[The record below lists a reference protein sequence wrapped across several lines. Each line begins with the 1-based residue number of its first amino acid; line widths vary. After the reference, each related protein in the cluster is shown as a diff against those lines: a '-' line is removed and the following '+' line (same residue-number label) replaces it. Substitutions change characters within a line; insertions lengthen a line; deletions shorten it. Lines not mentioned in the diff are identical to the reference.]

1 MLEALSA
8 PEFIQKVYL
17 QLYMSLL
24 NPFLVAVVK
33 TSLDLL
39 WLSFVTL
46 FVEQPINSRTVTTQ
60 QKTNSTIRARNEL
73 WAERII

>member
-17 QLYMSLL
+17 QLSVSLL
-24 NPFLVAVVK
+24 SPFCAAVVK
-33 TSLDLL
+33 TRLDML

-46 FVEQPINSRTVTTQ
+46 FVEQPINSHTVTSQ
-60 QKTNSTIRARNEL
+60 QKRNCTIRARNEL
-73 WAERII
+73 WAERTT